1 MRQYVVDD
9 LRYSDYEKLKSIL
22 DNTYGNSGV
31 DGIYWIEIAADVL
44 TPVQASHNDCKP
56 YYFAVELDEDK
67 ISAEFL
73 VRSRNNMRCP
83 CMGLATG
90 TQLNWIINF
99 VELLLSETGIIN

>member
-9 LRYSDYEKLKSIL
+9 LRYSDYEKLKSLL
-22 DNTYGNSGV
+22 DNTYGNSGI

-56 YYFAVELDEDK
+56 YYFVVDLSENK

-83 CMGLATG
+83 CMGLAT
-90 TQLNWIINF
+90 QSQRNRIISF
-99 VELLLSETGIIN
+99 VELFLSETGTIN